1 MGVVDEYDRA
11 RVLPCLVNG
20 LTPKLTCVVL
30 GDDST
35 INFGGIA
42 AVSIVT
48 QFEHGR
54 LG

>member
-1 MGVVDEYDRA
+1 MDEYDRA
-11 RVLPCLVNG
+11 RVRPCLVNG

-42 AVSIVT
+42 AVSTGGVT
-48 QFEHGR
+48 QFEQGR